1 MLQQTLLRLDGLPNL
16 GDPVVVCNE
25 EHRFMVAEQ
34 LKEIGQ
40 TRAAILLEPLARNTA
55 PALALA
61 ALKAQSMTD
70 NPTLLVLA
78 ADHVIRDVELFQD
91 RKSTRLNS
99 SHVAISYAVFCLK
112 KKTTIIV

>member
-1 MLQQTLLRLDGLPNL
+1 MPPQTLLRLAGVP
-16 GDPVVVCNE
+16 DPDDPDAACKE

-78 ADHVIRDVELFQD
+78 ADHVIRDVELFHQAV
-91 RKSTRLNS
+91 TR
-99 SHVAISYAVFCLK
+99 AVSAARSVERRVGKECIY
-112 KKTTIIV
+112 TY